1 MAEDKLIRSM
11 TWAVAVAKSSGND
24 ISQFLLDRAEVEDNP
39 VRRGVLKVMADN
51 RFLDTAKPVMM
62 WQEDASNELEAFAD
76 RLESERA
83 AGCLPEERMNKLIE
97 EFFSLWLALM
107 ERRKRIYESS
117 RKARKKARMD
127 LEEKPSTKVNIPE
140 GDGGNDEGRKE
151 GMGPDMSGLQDFLED
166 NDDED
171 EDEDDDFMGIGAC
184 DPKLEQQRRENIYLR
199 SIPESLKKLALLIGR
214 AGEDVTETK
223 GRFSVASKS
232 DIEGITVGNNLSALL
247 PSELV
252 LLSEKATQDVFFMNF
267 AEKRLQV
274 FASASQASRPDDHR
288 DGPVIICVD
297 ESSSMSGEPLQV
309 AIQLAYAVTIIA
321 KRRHREVLIVAYS
334 NSHKMMRVDSL
345 GKDRS
350 KLLEFLSDVSMGGN
364 DENAMFEWLFQ
375 DIMPRE
381 KKFDTADILCI
392 SDFGWVQIG
401 DSVKGLIDEQKA
413 SGMKFY
419 GLNIGGTFG
428 GWNDLDDFG
437 LLSANDVC
445 DSLWEYSDGECR
457 EVLNDF
463 SIN

>member
-1 MAEDKLIRSM
+1 M
-11 TWAVAVAKSSGND
+11 TLAVAVAKSSGSD
-24 ISQFLLDRAEVEDNP
+24 ISQFLLDRAEVEDKP

-83 AGCLPEERMNKLIE
+83 AGCLTEERMNELIE

-107 ERRKRIYESS
+107 GRRKRIYESS

-127 LEEKPSTKVNIPE
+127 LEGNLPTKVNIPE

-151 GMGPDMSGLQDFLED
+151 GMGPDMSGFQDFLEV
-166 NDDED
+166 NDDE
-171 EDEDDDFMGIGAC
+171 EDDDFTGIGAG

-214 AGEDVTETK
+214 AGEGVTETR

-247 PSELV
+247 PSELA
-252 LLSEKATQDVFFMNF
+252 LLSEKATQNVFFMNF

-274 FASASQASRPDDHR
+274 FASASQASRPDDHK

-297 ESSSMSGEPLQV
+297 ESSSMSGEPLEI

-334 NSHKMMRVDSL
+334 DSHKMMRVDSL

-350 KLLEFLSDVSMGGN
+350 KLLEFLSNVSMGRN
-364 DENAMFEWLFQ
+364 NENAMFEWLFL
-375 DIMPRE
+375 DILPRE
-381 KKFDTADILCI
+381 KKFDTADILCV
-392 SDFGWVQIG
+392 SDFGWVAID
-401 DSVKGLIDEQKA
+401 DSVKRLIDEQKA

-419 GLNIGGTFG
+419 GLNIGGVFG
-428 GWNDLDDFG
+428 GWHDLDDFG
-437 LLSANDVC
+437 LLGPMDVC
-445 DSLWEYSDGECR
+445 DSLWEYSGGECR
-457 EVLNDF
+457 KVKIQSPGERN
-463 SIN
+463 

>member
-1 MAEDKLIRSM
+1 M
-11 TWAVAVAKSSGND
+11 TLAVAVAKFSGND

-39 VRRGVLKVMADN
+39 VRRGVLNVMADN

-83 AGCLPEERMNKLIE
+83 AGCLTEERMNELIE
-97 EFFSLWLALM
+97 EFFPLWLALM
-107 ERRKRIYESS
+107 ERRERIYESS

-127 LEEKPSTKVNIPE
+127 LEGNLSTKVNIPE

-166 NDDED
+166 DD
-171 EDEDDDFMGIGAC
+171 DEDDDFMGIGAC
-184 DPKLEQQRRENIYLR
+184 DPKMEQQRRENIYLR

-252 LLSEKATQDVFFMNF
+252 LLSEKSTQDVFFMNF

-274 FASASQASRPDDHR
+274 FASASQASRPDDHK

-334 NSHKMMRVDSL
+334 DSHKMMRVDSL

-392 SDFGWVQIG
+392 SDFGWVQID

-419 GLNIGGTFG
+419 GLNIGGVFG
-428 GWNDLDDFG
+428 GWSDLDDFG

-445 DSLWEYSDGECR
+445 DSLWEYSGGKCR
-457 EVLNDF
+457 EVLNNF

>member
-11 TWAVAVAKSSGND
+11 TLAVAVAKFSGSD

-39 VRRGVLKVMADN
+39 VRRTVLNVMADK

-62 WQEDASNELEAFAD
+62 WRKDASNELEAFAD

-83 AGCLPEERMNKLIE
+83 AGRLTEERMNKLIE

-107 ERRKRIYESS
+107 ERRRRIYESS
-117 RKARKKARMD
+117 QKARKKARMD
-127 LEEKPSTKVNIPE
+127 LEGNLSTKVNIPE

-151 GMGPDMSGLQDFLED
+151 GMGPDMSGLKEFLEV
-166 NDDED
+166 NDDEN
-171 EDEDDDFMGIGAC
+171 DDFTGIGAS

-214 AGEDVTETK
+214 AGEDVTETR

-267 AEKRLQV
+267 AENRLQV
-274 FASASQASRPDDHR
+274 FASASQASRPDDHK

-297 ESSSMSGEPLQV
+297 ESSSMSGEPLEI

-334 NSHKMMRVDSL
+334 DSHKMMRVDSL
-345 GKDRS
+345 GKDRN

-364 DENAMFEWLFQ
+364 NENAMFEWLFL

-392 SDFGWVQIG
+392 SDFGWVEI
-401 DSVKGLIDEQKA
+401 DASVKRLIDEQKA

-419 GLNIGGTFG
+419 GLNIGRAFG
-428 GWNDLDDFG
+428 GWSDLDDFG

-445 DSLWEYSDGECR
+445 DSLWEYSDGVCR
-457 EVLNDF
+457 EVKIQSPGERNC
-463 SIN
+463 

>member
-1 MAEDKLIRSM
+1 MAEGKLIRSM
-11 TWAVAVAKSSGND
+11 TLAVAVAKSSGSD
-24 ISQFLLDRAEVEDNP
+24 ISQFLLDRTEVEDNP
-39 VRRGVLKVMADN
+39 VRRGVLKVMADK
-51 RFLDTAKPVMM
+51 RFLDTVSPVMM

-83 AGCLPEERMNKLIE
+83 AGCLTEGRMNKLIE

-107 ERRKRIYESS
+107 GRRKRIYESS

-127 LEEKPSTKVNIPE
+127 LDGNLSTKVNIPE
-140 GDGGNDEGRKE
+140 GDGSND
-151 GMGPDMSGLQDFLED
+151 
-166 NDDED
+166 
-171 EDEDDDFMGIGAC
+171 DEDDDFTGIGAG

-214 AGEDVTETK
+214 AGEDVTETR

-274 FASASQASRPDDHR
+274 FASASQASRPDKHK

-321 KRRHREVLIVAYS
+321 KRRHMEVLIVAYS

-350 KLLEFLSDVSMGGN
+350 ELLEFLSNVSMGGN
-364 DENAMFEWLFQ
+364 NENAMFEWLFQ
-375 DIMPRE
+375 DIMPGE

-392 SDFGWVQIG
+392 SDFGWVAID
-401 DSVKGLIDEQKA
+401 DSVKRLIDEQKS

-419 GLNIGGTFG
+419 GLNIGGAFG
-428 GWNDLDDFG
+428 GWHDLDDFG
-437 LLSANDVC
+437 LLGPMDVC

-457 EVLNDF
+457 EVKK
-463 SIN
+463 SMSR

>member
-1 MAEDKLIRSM
+1 MAEDKLIWSM
-11 TWAVAVAKSSGND
+11 TLAVAVAKFSGSD

-39 VRRGVLKVMADN
+39 VRRTVLNVMADK

-62 WQEDASNELEAFAD
+62 WREDASNELEAFAD

-83 AGCLPEERMNKLIE
+83 AGRLTEERMNKLIE

-107 ERRKRIYESS
+107 ERRRRIYESS
-117 RKARKKARMD
+117 QKARKKARMD
-127 LEEKPSTKVNIPE
+127 LEGNLSTKVNIPE

-151 GMGPDMSGLQDFLED
+151 GIGPDMSGLQEFLEV
-166 NDDED
+166 NDDEN
-171 EDEDDDFMGIGAC
+171 DDFTDIGAS

-214 AGEDVTETK
+214 AGEDVTETR

-274 FASASQASRPDDHR
+274 FASASQASRPDKHK

-345 GKDRS
+345 GKDRN

-364 DENAMFEWLFQ
+364 NENAMFEWLFQ

-392 SDFGWVQIG
+392 SDFGWVAID
-401 DSVKGLIDEQKA
+401 DSVKRLIDEQKS

-419 GLNIGGTFG
+419 GLNIGGAFG
-428 GWNDLDDFG
+428 GWHDLDDFG
-437 LLSANDVC
+437 LLGPMDVC

-457 EVLNDF
+457 EVKK
-463 SIN
+463 SMSR

>member
-11 TWAVAVAKSSGND
+11 TLAVAVAKSSGSD

-83 AGCLPEERMNKLIE
+83 AGCLTEERMNELIE
-97 EFFSLWLALM
+97 EFFPLWLALM

-127 LEEKPSTKVNIPE
+127 LDGKPSTKCKIPE
-140 GDGGNDEGRKE
+140 GDGGNDEEHKE
-151 GMGPDMSGLQDFLED
+151 GMGPDMSGLQEFLEV
-166 NDDED
+166 ND
-171 EDEDDDFMGIGAC
+171 DEDDDFTGIGAS
-184 DPKLEQQRRENIYLR
+184 DPKMEQQRRENIYLR

-214 AGEDVTETK
+214 AGEDVTETR

-334 NSHKMMRVDSL
+334 DSHKMMRVDSL

-350 KLLEFLSDVSMGGN
+350 KLLEFLSNASMGGN
-364 DENAMFEWLFQ
+364 NENAMFEWLFQ
-375 DIMPRE
+375 DILPGE
-381 KKFDTADILCI
+381 KKFDKADILCV
-392 SDFGWVQIG
+392 SDFGWVAID
-401 DSVKGLIDEQKA
+401 DSVKRLIDEQKA

-419 GLNIGGTFG
+419 GLNIGGVFG
-428 GWNDLDDFG
+428 GWHDLDDFG
-437 LLSANDVC
+437 LLGPMDVC
-445 DSLWEYSDGECR
+445 DSLWEYSDGKCR
-457 EVLNDF
+457 KVKIQSPGERN
-463 SIN
+463 

>member
-1 MAEDKLIRSM
+1 MAEGKLIRSM
-11 TWAVAVAKSSGND
+11 TLAVAVAKSSGSD
-24 ISQFLLDRAEVEDNP
+24 ISQFLLDRTEVEDNP
-39 VRRGVLKVMADN
+39 VRRGVLKVMADK
-51 RFLDTAKPVMM
+51 RFLDTVSPVMM

-83 AGCLPEERMNKLIE
+83 AGCLTEGRMNKLIE

-107 ERRKRIYESS
+107 GRRKRIYESS

-127 LEEKPSTKVNIPE
+127 LDGNLSTKVNIPE
-140 GDGGNDEGRKE
+140 GDGSND
-151 GMGPDMSGLQDFLED
+151 
-166 NDDED
+166 
-171 EDEDDDFMGIGAC
+171 DEDDDFTGIGAG

-214 AGEDVTETK
+214 AGEDVTETR

-274 FASASQASRPDDHR
+274 FASASQASRPDKHK

-334 NSHKMMRVDSL
+334 DSHKMMRVDSL

-350 KLLEFLSDVSMGGN
+350 ELLEFLSNVSMGGN
-364 DENAMFEWLFQ
+364 NENAMFEWLFQ
-375 DIMPRE
+375 DIMPGE
-381 KKFDTADILCI
+381 KKFDTADILCV
-392 SDFGWVQIG
+392 SDFGWVAID
-401 DSVKGLIDEQKA
+401 DSVKRLIDEQKA

-419 GLNIGGTFG
+419 GLNIGGAFG
-428 GWNDLDDFG
+428 WWSDLDDFG

-457 EVLNDF
+457 EVKK
-463 SIN
+463 SMSR

>member
-1 MAEDKLIRSM
+1 M
-11 TWAVAVAKSSGND
+11 TLAVAVAKFSGSD

-39 VRRGVLKVMADN
+39 VRRTVLNVMADK

-62 WQEDASNELEAFAD
+62 WREDASNELEAFAD

-83 AGCLPEERMNKLIE
+83 AWRLTEERMNKLIE

-107 ERRKRIYESS
+107 ERRRRIYESS
-117 RKARKKARMD
+117 QKARKKARMD
-127 LEEKPSTKVNIPE
+127 LEGNLSTKVNIPD

-151 GMGPDMSGLQDFLED
+151 GMGPDMSGLQEFLEV
-166 NDDED
+166 NDDEN
-171 EDEDDDFMGIGAC
+171 DDFTGIGAS

-214 AGEDVTETK
+214 AGEDVTETR

-274 FASASQASRPDDHR
+274 FASASQASHPDNHK
-288 DGPVIICVD
+288 DGPVIVCVD
-297 ESSSMSGEPLQV
+297 ESSSMSGEPLEI
-309 AIQLAYAVTIIA
+309 AIQLAYAVTIIS

-334 NSHKMMRVDSL
+334 DSHKMMRVDSL
-345 GKDRS
+345 GKDRN

-364 DENAMFEWLFQ
+364 NENAMFEWLFQ

-392 SDFGWVQIG
+392 SDFGWVEID
-401 DSVKGLIDEQKA
+401 DSVKRLIDEQKS

-419 GLNIGGTFG
+419 GLNIGGAFG
-428 GWNDLDDFG
+428 GWSDLDDLG

-445 DSLWEYSDGECR
+445 DSLWEYRDVECR
-457 EVLNDF
+457 EVKIQSPGERN
-463 SIN
+463 

>member
-1 MAEDKLIRSM
+1 MAEDKLIWSM
-11 TWAVAVAKSSGND
+11 TLAVAVAKFSGSD

-39 VRRGVLKVMADN
+39 VRRTVLNVMADK

-62 WQEDASNELEAFAD
+62 WREDASNELEAFAD

-83 AGCLPEERMNKLIE
+83 AGRLTEERMNKLIE

-107 ERRKRIYESS
+107 ERRRRIYESS
-117 RKARKKARMD
+117 QKARKKARMD
-127 LEEKPSTKVNIPE
+127 LEGNLSTKVNIPE

-151 GMGPDMSGLQDFLED
+151 GIGPDMSGLQEFLEV
-166 NDDED
+166 NDDEN
-171 EDEDDDFMGIGAC
+171 DDFTGIGAS

-214 AGEDVTETK
+214 AGEDVTETR

-274 FASASQASRPDDHR
+274 FASASQASRPDKHK

-345 GKDRS
+345 GKDRN

-364 DENAMFEWLFQ
+364 NENAMFEWLFQ

-392 SDFGWVQIG
+392 SDFGWVAID
-401 DSVKGLIDEQKA
+401 DSVKRLIDEQKS

-419 GLNIGGTFG
+419 GLNIGGAFG
-428 GWNDLDDFG
+428 GWHDLDDFG
-437 LLSANDVC
+437 LLGPMDVC

-457 EVLNDF
+457 EVKK
-463 SIN
+463 SMSR

>member
-1 MAEDKLIRSM
+1 M
-11 TWAVAVAKSSGND
+11 TLAVAVAKSSGSD
-24 ISQFLLDRAEVEDNP
+24 ISQFLLDRAEVEDKP

-83 AGCLPEERMNKLIE
+83 AGCLTEERMNELIE

-107 ERRKRIYESS
+107 GRRKRIYESS

-127 LEEKPSTKVNIPE
+127 LEGKPSTKCKIPE
-140 GDGGNDEGRKE
+140 GDGGNDKGHKE
-151 GMGPDMSGLQDFLED
+151 GKGPNMSGLQEFLEV
-166 NDDED
+166 ND
-171 EDEDDDFMGIGAC
+171 DEDDDFTGIGAS
-184 DPKLEQQRRENIYLR
+184 DPKMEQQRRENIYLR

-214 AGEDVTETK
+214 AGEDVTETR

-274 FASASQASRPDDHR
+274 FASASQASHPDDHK

-334 NSHKMMRVDSL
+334 DSHKMMRVDSL
-345 GKDRS
+345 GRDRS
-350 KLLEFLSDVSMGGN
+350 KLLEFLSNVSMGIN
-364 DENAMFEWLFQ
+364 NENAMFEWLLL
-375 DIMPRE
+375 DILPRE
-381 KKFDTADILCI
+381 KKFDTADILCV
-392 SDFGWVQIG
+392 SDFGWVAID
-401 DSVKGLIDEQKA
+401 DSVKRLIDEQKA

-419 GLNIGGTFG
+419 GLNIGGVFG
-428 GWNDLDDFG
+428 GWHDLDDFG
-437 LLSANDVC
+437 LLGPMDVC
-445 DSLWEYSDGECR
+445 DSLWEYSGGECR
-457 EVLNDF
+457 KVKIQSPGERN
-463 SIN
+463 

>member
-11 TWAVAVAKSSGND
+11 TLAVAVAKFSGSD

-39 VRRGVLKVMADN
+39 VRRTVLNVMADK

-62 WQEDASNELEAFAD
+62 WREDASNELEAFAD

-83 AGCLPEERMNKLIE
+83 AGRLTEERMNKLIE

-107 ERRKRIYESS
+107 ERRRRIYESS
-117 RKARKKARMD
+117 QKARKKARMD
-127 LEEKPSTKVNIPE
+127 LEGNLSTKVNIPE

-151 GMGPDMSGLQDFLED
+151 GMGPDMSGLKEFLEV
-166 NDDED
+166 NDDEN
-171 EDEDDDFMGIGAC
+171 DDFTGIGAG

-214 AGEDVTETK
+214 AGEDVTETR

-252 LLSEKATQDVFFMNF
+252 LLSEKAIQDVFFMNF

-274 FASASQASRPDDHR
+274 FASASQASRPDKHK

-350 KLLEFLSDVSMGGN
+350 ELLEFLSNVSMGGN
-364 DENAMFEWLFQ
+364 NENAMFEWLFQ
-375 DIMPRE
+375 DIMPGE

-392 SDFGWVQIG
+392 SDFGWVAID
-401 DSVKGLIDEQKA
+401 DSVKRLIDEQKS

-419 GLNIGGTFG
+419 GLNIGGAFG
-428 GWNDLDDFG
+428 GWHDLDDFG
-437 LLSANDVC
+437 LLGPMDVC

-457 EVLNDF
+457 EVKK
-463 SIN
+463 SMSR

>member
-1 MAEDKLIRSM
+1 M
-11 TWAVAVAKSSGND
+11 TLAVAVAKSSGSD
-24 ISQFLLDRAEVEDNP
+24 ISQFLLDRAEVEDKP

-83 AGCLPEERMNKLIE
+83 AGCLTEERMNELIE

-107 ERRKRIYESS
+107 GRRKRIYESS

-127 LEEKPSTKVNIPE
+127 LEGNLPTKVNIPE

-151 GMGPDMSGLQDFLED
+151 GMGPDMSGFQDFLEV
-166 NDDED
+166 NDDE
-171 EDEDDDFMGIGAC
+171 EDDDFTGIGAG

-214 AGEDVTETK
+214 AGEGVTETR

-252 LLSEKATQDVFFMNF
+252 LLSEKATQDIFFMNF

-274 FASASQASRPDDHR
+274 FASASQSSRPDDHK

-297 ESSSMSGEPLQV
+297 ESSSMSGEPLEI

-334 NSHKMMRVDSL
+334 DSHKMMRVDSL

-350 KLLEFLSDVSMGGN
+350 KLLEFLSNVSMGRN
-364 DENAMFEWLFQ
+364 NENAMFEWLFL
-375 DIMPRE
+375 DILPRE
-381 KKFDTADILCI
+381 KKFDTADILCV
-392 SDFGWVQIG
+392 SDFGWVAID
-401 DSVKGLIDEQKA
+401 DSVKRLIDEQKA

-419 GLNIGGTFG
+419 GLNIGGVFG
-428 GWNDLDDFG
+428 GWHDLDDFG
-437 LLSANDVC
+437 LLGPMDVC
-445 DSLWEYSDGECR
+445 DSLWEYSGGECR
-457 EVLNDF
+457 KVKIQSPGERN
-463 SIN
+463 

>member
-1 MAEDKLIRSM
+1 MAEGKLIRSM
-11 TWAVAVAKSSGND
+11 TLAVAVAKSSGSD

-39 VRRGVLKVMADN
+39 VRRGVLKVMADK
-51 RFLDTAKPVMM
+51 RFLDTVSPVMM

-83 AGCLPEERMNKLIE
+83 AGCLTEGRMNKLIE

-107 ERRKRIYESS
+107 GRRKRIYESS

-127 LEEKPSTKVNIPE
+127 LDGNLSTKVNIPE
-140 GDGGNDEGRKE
+140 GDGSNDEGRKE

-171 EDEDDDFMGIGAC
+171 DDFMGIVAC

-214 AGEDVTETK
+214 AGEDVTETR

-267 AEKRLQV
+267 AEKRLQI
-274 FASASQASRPDDHR
+274 FASASQASRPDKHK

-297 ESSSMSGEPLQV
+297 ESSSMSGEPLEI

-334 NSHKMMRVDSL
+334 DSHKMMRVDSL

-350 KLLEFLSDVSMGGN
+350 KLLEFLSNVSMGRN
-364 DENAMFEWLFQ
+364 NENAMFEWLFQ
-375 DIMPRE
+375 DILPGE

-392 SDFGWVQIG
+392 SDFGWVAID
-401 DSVKGLIDEQKA
+401 DSVKRLIDEQKA

-419 GLNIGGTFG
+419 GLNIGGAFG
-428 GWNDLDDFG
+428 GWHDLDDFG
-437 LLSANDVC
+437 LLGPMDVC

-457 EVLNDF
+457 KVKIQSPGERN
-463 SIN
+463 

>member
-1 MAEDKLIRSM
+1 M
-11 TWAVAVAKSSGND
+11 TLAVAVAKFSGSD

-39 VRRGVLKVMADN
+39 VRRTVLNVMADK

-62 WQEDASNELEAFAD
+62 WREDASNELEAFAD

-83 AGCLPEERMNKLIE
+83 AGRLTEERMNKLIE
-97 EFFSLWLALM
+97 EFFSLWLVLM

-127 LEEKPSTKVNIPE
+127 LEGNLSTKVNIPE
-140 GDGGNDEGRKE
+140 GDGINDEGRKE
-151 GMGPDMSGLQDFLED
+151 GMGPDMSGLQEFLEV
-166 NDDED
+166 NDDEN
-171 EDEDDDFMGIGAC
+171 DDFTGIGASE
-184 DPKLEQQRRENIYLR
+184 PKLEQQRRENIYLR

-214 AGEDVTETK
+214 SGEDVTETR

-274 FASASQASRPDDHR
+274 FASASQASHPDNHK
-288 DGPVIICVD
+288 DGPVIVCVD
-297 ESSSMSGEPLQV
+297 ESSSMSGEPLEI

-334 NSHKMMRVDSL
+334 DSHKMMRVDSL
-345 GKDRS
+345 GKDRN

-364 DENAMFEWLFQ
+364 NENAMFEWLFQ

-392 SDFGWVQIG
+392 SDFGWVEID
-401 DSVKGLIDEQKA
+401 DSVKRLIDEQKS

-419 GLNIGGTFG
+419 GLNIGGAFG
-428 GWNDLDDFG
+428 GWSDLDDLG

-445 DSLWEYSDGECR
+445 DSLWKYRDGECR
-457 EVLNDF
+457 EVKIQSPGERN
-463 SIN
+463 

>member
-11 TWAVAVAKSSGND
+11 TLAVAVAKFSGSD

-39 VRRGVLKVMADN
+39 VRRGVLKVMADK
-51 RFLDTAKPVMM
+51 RFLDTVSPVMM

-83 AGCLPEERMNKLIE
+83 AGCLTEGRMNKLIE

-107 ERRKRIYESS
+107 GRRKRIYESS

-127 LEEKPSTKVNIPE
+127 LEGKPSTKCKIPE
-140 GDGGNDEGRKE
+140 GDGGNDEGHKE
-151 GMGPDMSGLQDFLED
+151 GKGPNMSGLQEFLEV
-166 NDDED
+166 ND
-171 EDEDDDFMGIGAC
+171 DEDDDFTGIGAS
-184 DPKLEQQRRENIYLR
+184 DPKMEQQRRENIYLR

-214 AGEDVTETK
+214 AGEDVTETR

-350 KLLEFLSDVSMGGN
+350 ELLEFLSNVSMGGN
-364 DENAMFEWLFQ
+364 NENAMFEWLFQ
-375 DIMPRE
+375 DIMPGE

-392 SDFGWVQIG
+392 SDFGWVAID
-401 DSVKGLIDEQKA
+401 DSVKRLIDEQKS

-419 GLNIGGTFG
+419 GLNIGGAFG
-428 GWNDLDDFG
+428 GWHDLDDFG
-437 LLSANDVC
+437 LLGPMDVC
-445 DSLWEYSDGECR
+445 DSLWKYSDGECR
-457 EVLNDF
+457 EVFNDF

>member
-1 MAEDKLIRSM
+1 M
-11 TWAVAVAKSSGND
+11 TLAVAVAKFSGSD

-39 VRRGVLKVMADN
+39 VRRTVLNVMADK

-62 WQEDASNELEAFAD
+62 WREDASNELEAFAD

-83 AGCLPEERMNKLIE
+83 AGRLTEERMNKLIE
-97 EFFSLWLALM
+97 EFFSLWLVLM

-127 LEEKPSTKVNIPE
+127 LEGNLSTKVNIPE
-140 GDGGNDEGRKE
+140 GDGINDEGRKE
-151 GMGPDMSGLQDFLED
+151 GMGPDMSGLQEFLEV
-166 NDDED
+166 NDDEN
-171 EDEDDDFMGIGAC
+171 DDFTGIGASE
-184 DPKLEQQRRENIYLR
+184 PKLEQQRRENIYLR

-214 AGEDVTETK
+214 SGEDVTETR

-252 LLSEKATQDVFFMNF
+252 LLSEKATQDIFFMNF

-274 FASASQASRPDDHR
+274 FASASQSSRPDDHK

-297 ESSSMSGEPLQV
+297 ESSSMSGEPLEI

-334 NSHKMMRVDSL
+334 DSHKMMRVDSL
-345 GKDRS
+345 GKDRN

-364 DENAMFEWLFQ
+364 NENAMFEWLFQ

-392 SDFGWVQIG
+392 SDFGWVEID
-401 DSVKGLIDEQKA
+401 DSVKRLIDEQKA

-419 GLNIGGTFG
+419 GLNIGGVFG
-428 GWNDLDDFG
+428 GWHDLDDFG
-437 LLSANDVC
+437 LLGPMDVC
-445 DSLWEYSDGECR
+445 DSLWEYSGGECR
-457 EVLNDF
+457 KVKIQSPGERN
-463 SIN
+463 

>member
-1 MAEDKLIRSM
+1 MAEGKLIRSM
-11 TWAVAVAKSSGND
+11 TLAVAVAKSSGSD
-24 ISQFLLDRAEVEDNP
+24 ISQFLLDRAEVEDKP

-83 AGCLPEERMNKLIE
+83 AGCLTEERMNKLIE

-127 LEEKPSTKVNIPE
+127 LDGNLSTKVNIPE
-140 GDGGNDEGRKE
+140 GDGSND
-151 GMGPDMSGLQDFLED
+151 
-166 NDDED
+166 
-171 EDEDDDFMGIGAC
+171 DEDDDFTGIGAG

-199 SIPESLKKLALLIGR
+199 SIPESLKKFALLIGR
-214 AGEDVTETK
+214 AGEDITETR

-274 FASASQASRPDDHR
+274 FASASQASRPDKHK

-350 KLLEFLSDVSMGGN
+350 ELLEFLSNVSMGGN
-364 DENAMFEWLFQ
+364 NENAMFEWLFQ
-375 DIMPRE
+375 DIMPGE

-392 SDFGWVQIG
+392 SDFGWVAID
-401 DSVKGLIDEQKA
+401 DSVKRLIDEQKS

-419 GLNIGGTFG
+419 GLNIGGAFG
-428 GWNDLDDFG
+428 GWHDLDDFG
-437 LLSANDVC
+437 LLGPMDVC

-457 EVLNDF
+457 EVKK
-463 SIN
+463 SMSR

>member
-1 MAEDKLIRSM
+1 M
-11 TWAVAVAKSSGND
+11 TLAVAVAKSSGSD
-24 ISQFLLDRAEVEDNP
+24 ISQFLLDRAEVEDKP

-83 AGCLPEERMNKLIE
+83 AGCLTEERMNELIE

-107 ERRKRIYESS
+107 GRRKRIYESS

-127 LEEKPSTKVNIPE
+127 LEGKPSTKCKIPE
-140 GDGGNDEGRKE
+140 GDGGNDKGHKE
-151 GMGPDMSGLQDFLED
+151 GKGPNMSGLQEFLEV
-166 NDDED
+166 ND
-171 EDEDDDFMGIGAC
+171 DEDDDFTGIGAS
-184 DPKLEQQRRENIYLR
+184 DPKMEQQRRENIYLR

-214 AGEDVTETK
+214 AGEDVSEIR
-223 GRFSVASKS
+223 GRFLVASKS

-274 FASASQASRPDDHR
+274 FASASQASHPDDHK

-334 NSHKMMRVDSL
+334 DSHKMMRVDSL
-345 GKDRS
+345 GRDRS
-350 KLLEFLSDVSMGGN
+350 KLLEFLSNVSMGIN
-364 DENAMFEWLFQ
+364 NENAMFEWLFL
-375 DIMPRE
+375 DILPRE
-381 KKFDTADILCI
+381 KKFDTADILCV
-392 SDFGWVQIG
+392 SDFGWVAID
-401 DSVKGLIDEQKA
+401 DSVKRLIDEQKA

-419 GLNIGGTFG
+419 GLNIGGVFG
-428 GWNDLDDFG
+428 GWHDLDDFG
-437 LLSANDVC
+437 LLGPMDVC
-445 DSLWEYSDGECR
+445 DSLWEYSGGECR
-457 EVLNDF
+457 KVKIQSPGERN
-463 SIN
+463 

>member
-1 MAEDKLIRSM
+1 M
-11 TWAVAVAKSSGND
+11 TLAVAVAKSSGSD

-83 AGCLPEERMNKLIE
+83 AGCLTEGRMNKLIE

-107 ERRKRIYESS
+107 GRRKRIYESS

-127 LEEKPSTKVNIPE
+127 LDGNLSTKVNIPE
-140 GDGGNDEGRKE
+140 CDGGNDEGRK
-151 GMGPDMSGLQDFLED
+151 GPNMSGLQDFLEV
-166 NDDED
+166 ND
-171 EDEDDDFMGIGAC
+171 DEDDDFTGIGAS

-274 FASASQASRPDDHR
+274 FASASQASRPDDHK

-334 NSHKMMRVDSL
+334 DSHKMMRVDSL

-364 DENAMFEWLFQ
+364 NENAMFEWLFQ
-375 DIMPRE
+375 DILPGE
-381 KKFDTADILCI
+381 KKFDTADILCV
-392 SDFGWVQIG
+392 SDFGWVAID
-401 DSVKGLIDEQKA
+401 DSVKRLIDGQKA

-419 GLNIGGTFG
+419 GLSIGGVFG
-428 GWNDLDDFG
+428 GWSDLDDFG

-457 EVLNDF
+457 EVKIQSPDERNC
-463 SIN
+463 

>member
-1 MAEDKLIRSM
+1 M
-11 TWAVAVAKSSGND
+11 TLAVAVAKFSGSD

-39 VRRGVLKVMADN
+39 VRRTVLNVMADK

-62 WQEDASNELEAFAD
+62 WREDASNELEAFAD

-83 AGCLPEERMNKLIE
+83 AGRLTEERMNKLIE

-107 ERRKRIYESS
+107 ERRRRIYESS
-117 RKARKKARMD
+117 QKARKKARMD
-127 LEEKPSTKVNIPE
+127 LEGNLSTKVNIPE

-151 GMGPDMSGLQDFLED
+151 GMGPDMSGLQDFLEV
-166 NDDED
+166 NDDE
-171 EDEDDDFMGIGAC
+171 EDDDFTGIGAG

-214 AGEDVTETK
+214 AGEDVTETR

-274 FASASQASRPDDHR
+274 FASASQASHPDNHK
-288 DGPVIICVD
+288 DGPVIVCVD
-297 ESSSMSGEPLQV
+297 ESSSMSGEPLEI

-334 NSHKMMRVDSL
+334 DSHKMMRVDSL
-345 GKDRS
+345 GKDRN
-350 KLLEFLSDVSMGGN
+350 KLLEFLSEVSMGGN
-364 DENAMFEWLFQ
+364 NENAMFEWLFQ

-392 SDFGWVQIG
+392 SDFGWVEID
-401 DSVKGLIDEQKA
+401 DSVKRLIDEQKS

-419 GLNIGGTFG
+419 GLNIGGAFG
-428 GWNDLDDFG
+428 GWSDLDDFG
-437 LLSANDVC
+437 LLGPMDVC

-457 EVLNDF
+457 EVKK
-463 SIN
+463 SMSR